1 MGKFGGQWH
10 LLIAW
15 VGLRGA
21 VPIVFSH
28 VPLGFGDG
36 AGGDQMFVNVC
47 DRQHPGG
54 DVPPGARL
62 YPGTRRPLAQFV

>member
-1 MGKFGGQWH
+1 VGKFGGQWH

-21 VPIVFSH
+21 VPIVLATF
-28 VPLGFGDG
+28 PLALGMEQ
-36 AGGDQMFVNVC
+36 AGEMFVNVC